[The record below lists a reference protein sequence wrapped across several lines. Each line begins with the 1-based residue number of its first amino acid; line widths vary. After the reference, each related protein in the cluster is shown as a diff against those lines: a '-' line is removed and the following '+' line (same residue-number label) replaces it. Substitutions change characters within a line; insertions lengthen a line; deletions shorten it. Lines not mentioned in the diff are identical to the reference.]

1 LVLVLMLKTQHLCIG
16 SSAYVENTAPVAVP
30 GGGGEGSSPDD
41 FDDCKRAQ
49 DKPTSLRGN
58 IRLVLIF

>member
-1 LVLVLMLKTQHLCIG
+1 LKTQHLCLCL
-16 SSAYVENTAPVAVP
+16 
-30 GGGGEGSSPDD
+30 GGGEGSSPDD

>member
-1 LVLVLMLKTQHLCIG
+1 MLKTQHLCIG
-16 SSAYVENTAPVAVP
+16 SSAYVENTAPVPVQ
-30 GGGGEGSSPDD
+30 GGGEGSSPDD